1 MGPEKGN
8 ESKKVKRKIMRTT
21 IEVAWTYGENGGE
34 PVGKEKRMIRCERC
48 EVEKKAMNG
57 MDEQCEKSVE

>member
-1 MGPEKGN
+1 MCVCVCVCVAEC
-8 ESKKVKRKIMRTT
+8 V
-21 IEVAWTYGENGGE
+21 EVAWTYGENGGE